1 MKFVERDD
9 VLEMLALGWVS
20 GEHSLL
26 LGPPGTA
33 KTALVQEF
41 AKAVAVPVFHRLLT
55 QFTTPDEILG
65 PVDINALKAGRVER
79 VVDGFLPTAEVV
91 FLDEVFKASSAI
103 LNTLLDAMEYRRL
116 LISPSQQLQLPLRML
131 VGASNEYPQGGLE
144 AFADRFG
151 LRMYVG
157 YVSQGSF
164 LQLLQGQGTTVVP
177 PPIPS
182 TIADPSPVFP
192 LMLQLRQELD
202 GRISDRRWV
211 KLAKLVGWHA
221 AMQGKPAAD
230 PSDLLVA
237 RFVLWE
243 PETGQEG
250 YLKLEAR
257 LYDLAMPEIAQAR
270 AMVREIEEAYAQAKT
285 FAEKLQVAARIQ
297 TAVKAMERMGRD
309 RVNGYIEQALTIYNA
324 LLEEVKPGAGS

>member
-55 QFTTPDEILG
+55 QFTTPDELLG
-65 PVDINALKAGRVER
+65 PVDIAALKAGRVER
-79 VVDGFLPTAEVV
+79 VVTGFLPTAEIV
-91 FLDEVFKASSAI
+91 FLDEVFKANSAI

-116 LISPSQQLQLPLRML
+116 LISPTQQLQLPLRML
-131 VGASNEYPQGGLE
+131 VGASNEYPQNGLE
-144 AFADRFG
+144 AFADRFT
-151 LRMYVG
+151 LRSYVG
-157 YVSQGSF
+157 YVSQTGF
-164 LQLLQGQGTTVVP
+164 LQMLQGSGSEVVP
-177 PPIPS
+177 PVVPASP
-182 TIADPSPVFP
+182 ADPTPVFP
-192 LMLQLRQELD
+192 LLAQLRQELD
-202 GRISDRRWV
+202 GTISDRRWV
-211 KLAKLVGWHA
+211 KLAKLIGWHA

-230 PSDLLVA
+230 ASDLLVA
-237 RFVLWE
+237 RFVLWQ
-243 PETGQEG
+243 PESGREG

-257 LYDLAMPEIAQAR
+257 LYDLAMPEVAQAR
-270 AMVREIEEAYAQAKT
+270 AMVKEIEEAYAGAKT

-297 TAVKAMERMGRD
+297 TAVKVMERMGKD
-309 RVNGYIEQALTIYNA
+309 RVGQYIDQSLRIYDA
-324 LLEEVKPGAGS
+324 LLQEVKPSAGD